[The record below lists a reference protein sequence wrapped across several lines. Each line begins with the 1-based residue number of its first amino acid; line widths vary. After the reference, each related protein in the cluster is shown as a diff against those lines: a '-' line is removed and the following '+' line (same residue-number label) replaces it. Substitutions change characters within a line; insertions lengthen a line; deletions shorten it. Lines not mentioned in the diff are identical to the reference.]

1 MVQETGRGGNAS
13 AECVEGPRLDLDR
26 RIRLERVPGVKVR
39 ILVVEDDAS
48 LADFVQ
54 TGLQTVGY
62 VVAVAP
68 DLRAGL
74 AEIEN
79 GGVDLLILDL
89 TLPDGDGMEILG
101 RIGGRGIPVVILT
114 ARDGLRDKVRGLEL
128 GADDYVTK
136 PFELLELIA
145 RIKTVLR
152 RAGKDRRRFTV
163 GGLTIDADART
174 VSADGRTMEVPRQEF
189 DLLLCLAEHRGI
201 ALTRDKL
208 LELAWGYDY
217 PGSTRTVDV
226 HVQRLREKIGQDA
239 IRTVPGIGYRMEG

>member
-1 MVQETGRGGNAS
+1 
-13 AECVEGPRLDLDR
+13 
-26 RIRLERVPGVKVR
+26 VR
-39 ILVVEDDAS
+39 ILVIEDDAS

-62 VVAVAP
+62 DVLAAA
-68 DLRAGL
+68 DLRTGL
-74 AEIEN
+74 AEIER

-89 TLPDGDGMEILG
+89 TLPDGDGLDLLG
-101 RIGGRGIPVVILT
+101 RIRGRGVPVIILT
-114 ARDGLRDKVRGLEL
+114 ARDCLKDKVHGLEL

-145 RIKTVLR
+145 RIRTVLR
-152 RAGKDRRRFTV
+152 RAGKDRRRFAA
-163 GGLTIDADART
+163 GGVTIDADART
-174 VSADGRTMEVPRQEF
+174 VSVGGRALDVPRQEF

-201 ALTRDKL
+201 ALTREKL
-208 LELAWGYDY
+208 LELAWGYEY